1 MKTTTVPEIVFHIFI
16 ANNASL
22 VEKYNPFLLQKQYLI
37 DVKQKIIYI
46 KKSMLNAVVV
56 FFFYN
61 IAILP
66 GSSLKIEP

>member
-1 MKTTTVPEIVFHIFI
+1 MKTTTVPEIVFHKFI

-22 VEKYNPFLLQKQYLI
+22 VEKCNPFLLQKQYLI
-37 DVKQKIIYI
+37 DMKQKIINRAY
-46 KKSMLNAVVV
+46 KML
-56 FFFYN
+56 FLYD